1 LVDQVRER
9 ISEWN
14 GTAQQ
19 PVPMELVT
27 TSGSGLDPHL
37 TLAAAKFQAVR
48 VAAARGVSEQ
58 ALDRLIQAQLT
69 TPLVG
74 PAIVNVLALNLALAD
89 NPQPDSGE

>member
-1 LVDQVRER
+1 
-9 ISEWN
+9 
-14 GTAQQ
+14 
-19 PVPMELVT
+19 MELVT